1 MILKEYK
8 AHFTEVLTEQY
19 PQTEIDT
26 FFFYLMEAYLDFQR
40 IDLVLKPNFEIS
52 TEASALFGKALEALK
67 KEIPIQYILGETEF
81 YGLPFIVNRHTLIPR
96 PETEELVEWILET
109 ADTTAP
115 LQIIDIGT
123 GTGCI
128 PITLAK
134 HLPNA
139 SLFAIDISKEALRI
153 AKLNATLNKVK
164 LHFTEKNILKTTLLP
179 QKFDI
184 IVSNPPYVRELE
196 KVAIKKNVLENEPH
210 LALFVEDDKPL
221 LFYDKI
227 AELAKEHLTINGLLY
242 FEINQY
248 LGTETLAMLYEKGF
262 KNIELKKDVFGNDRM
277 IQCAFNEMNR
287 KRHPQ
292 ENTSKNV

>member
-1 MILKEYK
+1 MNLKEYK
-8 AHFTEVLTEQY
+8 IYFTKALSELY

-40 IDLVLKPNFEIS
+40 IDLIIKPNFKIS
-52 TEASALFGKALEALK
+52 TEAGVLFKKALEALK

-109 ADTTAP
+109 ADITAP

-139 SLFAIDISKEALRI
+139 RLFAIDISKEALRI
-153 AKLNATLNKVK
+153 AKQNAILNNVK
-164 LHFTEKNILKTTLLP
+164 LHFTEKNILKTTTLP

-184 IVSNPPYVRELE
+184 IISNPPYVRELE
-196 KVAIKKNVLENEPH
+196 KVDIKKNVLDNEPH
-210 LALFVEDDKPL
+210 IALFVEDDNPL

-227 AELAKEHLTINGLLY
+227 ADLAIEHLTKNGLLY
-242 FEINQY
+242 FEINPY
-248 LGTETLAMLYEKGF
+248 LGTETVEILHKKGF
-262 KNIELKKDVFGNDRM
+262 KNIDLKKDVFGKDRM
-277 IQCAFNEMNR
+277 IQCTFNEVN
-287 KRHPQ
+287 
-292 ENTSKNV
+292 

>member
-1 MILKEYK
+1 MNLKEYK
-8 AHFTEVLTEQY
+8 TYFTEALSELY

-40 IDLVLKPNFEIS
+40 TDLIIKTNFEVS
-52 TEASALFGKALEALK
+52 TETGVLFKKALEALK

-153 AKLNATLNKVK
+153 AKQNAILNKVK
-164 LHFTEKNILKTTLLP
+164 LHFTEKNILKTTMLT
-179 QKFDI
+179 QNFDI

-196 KVAIKKNVLENEPH
+196 KVDIKKNVLDNEPH
-210 LALFVEDDKPL
+210 IALFVEDDNPL

-227 AELAKEHLTINGLLY
+227 ADLAIEHLTKNGLLY

-248 LGTETLAMLYEKGF
+248 LGTETVEILHKKGF
-262 KNIELKKDVFGNDRM
+262 KNIELKKDVFGKDRM
-277 IQCAFNEMNR
+277 IQCTFNEVN
-287 KRHPQ
+287 
-292 ENTSKNV
+292 

>member
-1 MILKEYK
+1 MNLKEYK
-8 AHFTEVLTEQY
+8 IYFTKALSELY

-40 IDLVLKPNFEIS
+40 IDLIIKPNFKIS
-52 TEASALFGKALEALK
+52 TEAGVLFKKALEALK

-81 YGLPFIVNRHTLIPR
+81 YGLRFIVNRHTLIPR

-109 ADTTAP
+109 ADITAP

-139 SLFAIDISKEALRI
+139 RLFAIDISKEALRI
-153 AKLNATLNKVK
+153 AKQNAILNNVK
-164 LHFTEKNILKTTLLP
+164 LHFTEKNILKTTTLP

-184 IVSNPPYVRELE
+184 IISNPPYVRELE
-196 KVAIKKNVLENEPH
+196 KVDIKKNVLDNEPH
-210 LALFVEDDKPL
+210 IALFVEDDNPL

-227 AELAKEHLTINGLLY
+227 ADLAIEHLTKNGLLY

-248 LGTETLAMLYEKGF
+248 LGTETVEILHKKGF
-262 KNIELKKDVFGNDRM
+262 KNIDLKKDVFGKDRM
-277 IQCAFNEMNR
+277 IQCTFNEVN
-287 KRHPQ
+287 
-292 ENTSKNV
+292 

>member
-1 MILKEYK
+1 
-8 AHFTEVLTEQY
+8 
-19 PQTEIDT
+19 
-26 FFFYLMEAYLDFQR
+26 MEAYLDFQR
-40 IDLVLKPNFEIS
+40 IDLIIKPNFKIS
-52 TEASALFGKALEALK
+52 TEAGVLFKKALEALK

-109 ADTTAP
+109 ADITAP

-139 SLFAIDISKEALRI
+139 RLFAIDISKEALRI
-153 AKLNATLNKVK
+153 AKQNAILNNVK
-164 LHFTEKNILKTTLLP
+164 LHFTEKNILKTTTLP

-184 IVSNPPYVRELE
+184 IISNPPYVRELE
-196 KVAIKKNVLENEPH
+196 KVDIKKNVLDNEPH
-210 LALFVEDDKPL
+210 IALFVEDDNPL

-227 AELAKEHLTINGLLY
+227 ADLAIEHLTKNGLLY

-248 LGTETLAMLYEKGF
+248 LGTETVEMLHKKGF
-262 KNIELKKDVFGNDRM
+262 KNIDLKKDVFGKDRM
-277 IQCAFNEMNR
+277 IQCTFNEV
-287 KRHPQ
+287 K
-292 ENTSKNV
+292 

>member
-1 MILKEYK
+1 MNLKEHKIY
-8 AHFTEVLTEQY
+8 FTEALSELY

-40 IDLVLKPNFEIS
+40 IDLIIKPNFEVS
-52 TEASALFGKALEALK
+52 TETGVLFKKALEALK

-153 AKLNATLNKVK
+153 AKQNAILNKVK
-164 LHFTEKNILKTTLLP
+164 LHFTEKNILKTTTLP

-184 IVSNPPYVRELE
+184 IISNPPYVRELE
-196 KVAIKKNVLENEPH
+196 KVDIKKNVLDNEPH
-210 LALFVEDDKPL
+210 IALFVEDDNPL

-227 AELAKEHLTINGLLY
+227 AGLAIEHLTKNGLLY

-248 LGTETLAMLYEKGF
+248 LGTETVEMLHKKGF
-262 KNIELKKDVFGNDRM
+262 KNIELKKDVFGKDRM
-277 IQCAFNEMNR
+277 IQCTFNEVN
-287 KRHPQ
+287 
-292 ENTSKNV
+292 

>member
-1 MILKEYK
+1 MNLKEYK
-8 AHFTEVLTEQY
+8 TYFTEVLSELY

-40 IDLVLKPNFEIS
+40 IDLIIKPNFEVS
-52 TEASALFGKALEALK
+52 TETGVLFKKALEALK

-96 PETEELVEWILET
+96 SETEELVEWILET

-153 AKLNATLNKVK
+153 AKQNAILNKVK
-164 LHFTEKNILKTTLLP
+164 LHFTEKNILKTTTLP

-184 IVSNPPYVRELE
+184 IISNPPYVRELE
-196 KVAIKKNVLENEPH
+196 KVDIKKNVLDNEPH
-210 LALFVEDDKPL
+210 IALFVEDDNPL

-227 AELAKEHLTINGLLY
+227 AGLAIEHLTKNGLLY

-248 LGTETLAMLYEKGF
+248 LGTETVEMLHKKGF
-262 KNIELKKDVFGNDRM
+262 KNIELKKDVFGKDRM
-277 IQCAFNEMNR
+277 IQCTFNEVN
-287 KRHPQ
+287 
-292 ENTSKNV
+292 

>member
-1 MILKEYK
+1 LDVKKVMNLKEYK
-8 AHFTEVLTEQY
+8 IYFTKALSELY

-40 IDLVLKPNFEIS
+40 IDLIIKPNFKIS
-52 TEASALFGKALEALK
+52 TEAGVLFKKALEALK

-109 ADTTAP
+109 ADITAP

-139 SLFAIDISKEALRI
+139 RLFAIDISKEALRI
-153 AKLNATLNKVK
+153 AKQNAILNNVK
-164 LHFTEKNILKTTLLP
+164 LHFTEKNILKTTTLP

-184 IVSNPPYVRELE
+184 IISNPPYVRELE
-196 KVAIKKNVLENEPH
+196 KVDIKKNVLDNEPH
-210 LALFVEDDKPL
+210 IALFVEDDNPL

-227 AELAKEHLTINGLLY
+227 ADLAIEHLTKNGLLY

-248 LGTETLAMLYEKGF
+248 LGTETVEMLHKKGF
-262 KNIELKKDVFGNDRM
+262 KNIDLKKDVFGKDRM
-277 IQCAFNEMNR
+277 IQCTFNEV
-287 KRHPQ
+287 K
-292 ENTSKNV
+292 

>member
-1 MILKEYK
+1 MNLKEYK
-8 AHFTEVLTEQY
+8 IYFTKALSELY

-40 IDLVLKPNFEIS
+40 IDLIIKPNFKIS
-52 TEASALFGKALEALK
+52 TEAGVLFKKALEALK

-81 YGLPFIVNRHTLIPR
+81 YGLRFIVNRHTLIPR

-109 ADTTAP
+109 ADITAP

-139 SLFAIDISKEALRI
+139 RLFAIDISKEALRI
-153 AKLNATLNKVK
+153 AKQNAILNNVK
-164 LHFTEKNILKTTLLP
+164 LHFTEKNILKTTTLP

-184 IVSNPPYVRELE
+184 IISNPPYVRELE
-196 KVAIKKNVLENEPH
+196 KVDIKKNVLDNEPH
-210 LALFVEDDKPL
+210 IALFVEDDNPL

-227 AELAKEHLTINGLLY
+227 ADLAIEHLTKNGLLY

-248 LGTETLAMLYEKGF
+248 LGTETVEMLHKKGF
-262 KNIELKKDVFGNDRM
+262 KNIDLKKDVFGKDRM
-277 IQCAFNEMNR
+277 IQCTFNEVN
-287 KRHPQ
+287 
-292 ENTSKNV
+292 

>member
-1 MILKEYK
+1 MNLKEYK
-8 AHFTEVLTEQY
+8 TYFTEALSELY

-40 IDLVLKPNFEIS
+40 TDLIIKPNFEVS
-52 TEASALFGKALEALK
+52 TETGVLFKKALEALK

-153 AKLNATLNKVK
+153 AKQNAILNKVK
-164 LHFTEKNILKTTLLP
+164 LHFTEKNILKTTMLT
-179 QKFDI
+179 QNFDI

-196 KVAIKKNVLENEPH
+196 KVDIKKNVLDNEPH
-210 LALFVEDDKPL
+210 IALFVEDDNPL

-227 AELAKEHLTINGLLY
+227 ADLAIEHLTKNGLLY

-248 LGTETLAMLYEKGF
+248 LGTETVEILHKKGF
-262 KNIELKKDVFGNDRM
+262 KNIELKKDVFGKDRM
-277 IQCAFNEMNR
+277 IQCTFNEVN
-287 KRHPQ
+287 
-292 ENTSKNV
+292 

>member
-1 MILKEYK
+1 MNLKEYK
-8 AHFTEVLTEQY
+8 IYFTKALSELY

-40 IDLVLKPNFEIS
+40 IDLIIKPNFKIS
-52 TEASALFGKALEALK
+52 TEAGVLFKKALEALK

-109 ADTTAP
+109 ADITAP

-139 SLFAIDISKEALRI
+139 RLFAIDISKEALRI
-153 AKLNATLNKVK
+153 AKQNAILNNVK
-164 LHFTEKNILKTTLLP
+164 LHFTEKNILKTTTLP

-184 IVSNPPYVRELE
+184 IISNPPYVRELE
-196 KVAIKKNVLENEPH
+196 KVDIKKNVLDNEPH
-210 LALFVEDDKPL
+210 IALFVEDDNPL

-227 AELAKEHLTINGLLY
+227 ADLAIEHLTKNGLLY

-248 LGTETLAMLYEKGF
+248 LGTETVEILHKKGF
-262 KNIELKKDVFGNDRM
+262 KNIDLKKDVFGKDRM
-277 IQCAFNEMNR
+277 IQCTFNEVN
-287 KRHPQ
+287 
-292 ENTSKNV
+292 